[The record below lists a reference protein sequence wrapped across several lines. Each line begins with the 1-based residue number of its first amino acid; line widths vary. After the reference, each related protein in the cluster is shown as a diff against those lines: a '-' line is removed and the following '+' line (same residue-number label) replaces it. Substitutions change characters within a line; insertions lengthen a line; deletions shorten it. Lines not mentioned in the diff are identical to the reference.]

1 MAHFAA
7 ILRGETAPA
16 VGYQDAVEAL
26 VLAEAAG
33 LSVKQNK
40 PILVRSL

>member
-26 VLAEAAG
+26 ALAEAAG